1 MLEEKLLV
9 TPEGGESVRPG
20 HEPANQFVLT
30 TALGGLIECEYLE
43 HHCVDWN
50 YRNLILKVVLVLVSP
65 SVDIIRL
72 NVKLEGPVRLSFL
85 VSILIKLGDFHDRSG
100 ANVISHSRKVLS
112 NGVSSALIVRF
123 TKYGCPSILEKVERL
138 LTVKREHGEP
148 VG

>member
-43 HHCVDWN
+43 HHCVNWN
-50 YRNLILKVVLVLVSP
+50 YRNLVLKVVLVLVSP

-72 NVKLEGPVRLSFL
+72 NV
-85 VSILIKLGDFHDRSG
+85 
-100 ANVISHSRKVLS
+100 
-112 NGVSSALIVRF
+112 
-123 TKYGCPSILEKVERL
+123 
-138 LTVKREHGEP
+138 
-148 VG
+148 